1 MKKIKLSAEEQ
12 AIENEIETYVPLSKK
27 EKAKIDSI
35 ISSSK
40 KVSVTLRLDAN
51 DLEQAKRA
59 AEKEGLP
66 YQTFISSVLHR
77 FLNGTLVD
85 EKSIRK
91 TLSLLSGKN

>member
-1 MKKIKLSAEEQ
+1 MKKIKLSVEEQ

-27 EKAKIDSI
+27 EKTKIDSI
-35 ISSSK
+35 INSSK

-66 YQTFISSVLHR
+66 YQTLISSVLHR
-77 FLNGTLVD
+77 FLKGTLVD